1 MKLLI
6 KILAIDKEEII
17 LKSIKRALNSNDKED
32 YLITTCDTALEG
44 LKLIRSDAFD
54 LILLDMFLPG
64 ISGNELL
71 RRIKNTYPE
80 IRVIVMCGY
89 SYAGT
94 YQFPKNIS
102 ASEASDNADG
112 FLLKPFTI
120 EEIKT
125 IISSTIKL
133 NLNRK

>member
-71 RRIKNTYPE
+71 RRIRNTYPE
-80 IRVIVMCGY
+80 IPIIIMSGY
-89 SYAGT
+89 S
-94 YQFPKNIS
+94 PKGIYEYEKRIS
-102 ASEASDNADG
+102 LSDSLNSATG
-112 FLLKPFTI
+112 YLLKPFTT
-120 EEIKT
+120 EEIRSK
-125 IISSTIKL
+125 IHGVLKSSL
-133 NLNRK
+133 DS

>member
-1 MKLLI
+1 MKLII
-6 KILAIDKEEII
+6 KILVIDKEEII
-17 LKSIKRALNSNDKED
+17 LKSIRRALKNNDNVE
-32 YLITTCDTALEG
+32 YIITTCNTALEG
-44 LKLIRSDAFD
+44 LKIIRSDMFD
-54 LILLDMFLPG
+54 LVFLDLVLPG
-64 ISGNELL
+64 INGNELL

-133 NLNRK
+133 NLNS